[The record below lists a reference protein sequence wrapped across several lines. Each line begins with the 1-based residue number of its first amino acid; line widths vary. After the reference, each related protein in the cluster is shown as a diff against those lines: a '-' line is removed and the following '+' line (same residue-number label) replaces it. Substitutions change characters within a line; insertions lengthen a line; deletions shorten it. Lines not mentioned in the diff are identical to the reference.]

1 MKRAYLYLID
11 FVLPLPMTAV
21 MFVLW
26 HSRTGNAMFA
36 AYVLALG
43 VLFGYIFP
51 GIGSNVL
58 HLAIRH
64 QGSLRTTSRRL
75 CEFC

>member
-11 FVLPLPMTAV
+11 LVLPLPMTAA

-36 AYVLALG
+36 AYVLTLG
-43 VLFGYIFP
+43 VLFGYIAM
-51 GIGSNVL
+51 G
-58 HLAIRH
+58 LALMGVAALQYVIKDR
-64 QGSLRTTSRRL
+64 
-75 CEFC
+75 CEQ